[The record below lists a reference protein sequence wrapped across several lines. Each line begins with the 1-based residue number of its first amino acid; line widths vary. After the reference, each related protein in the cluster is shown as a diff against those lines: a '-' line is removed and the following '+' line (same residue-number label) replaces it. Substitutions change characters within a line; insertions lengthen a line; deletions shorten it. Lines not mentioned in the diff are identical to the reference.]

1 MTFTLEL
8 PLPRTPLLL
17 VALPPRELVVFVF
30 MLEPP
35 PWLTAVDDVEDC
47 ALEVESAVCAWAPI
61 ADIANIAAHATL
73 ILLLFISLSGRGWT
87 SYPGNRATSPE

>member
-1 MTFTLEL
+1 MTFSVAWVLYGLEPGAPAASVFVLCGVTLPPAVLDGIVTLTFTLEL

-35 PWLTAVDDVEDC
+35 P
-47 ALEVESAVCAWAPI
+47 
-61 ADIANIAAHATL
+61 
-73 ILLLFISLSGRGWT
+73 
-87 SYPGNRATSPE
+87 